1 MAIIL
6 TITHMHTIHVIYVD
20 DLEHIG
26 TAVSVEP
33 WTSPWHRCRSSRRCV
48 STACR
53 WMSTT
58 AAPSYQPMR
67 RRKRHS
73 HATAMPRCVRGD
85 DTFHILVSSCIVIFY
100 QIHHYHGYHGYH
112 GYHNICNRGKLI
124 WLLGL
129 WQLAIRLCRYI
140 LEETISNKSVIQ
152 SLESR
157 WTIGQLHYECPST
170 TYISRSCINAK
181 HQEHGRV
188 SMVCDC
194 SFLQQH
200 KRHWTGYMEHHGQS
214 VLIQIWW

>member
-6 TITHMHTIHVIYVD
+6 TITHMHTIHVIYLD

-26 TAVSVEP
+26 TASTLNHGRLLGTDAGPPGDAFPPPAVECLP
-33 WTSPWHRCRSSRRCV
+33 LQLRRI
-48 STACR
+48 SLWEGA
-53 WMSTT
+53 S
-58 AAPSYQPMR
+58 
-67 RRKRHS
+67 
-73 HATAMPRCVRGD
+73 ATAMPRCVRGD
-85 DTFHILVSSCIVIFY
+85 DTFHILVSSCIAIFY
-100 QIHHYHGYHGYH
+100 QTHHYHGYHGYH

-129 WQLAIRLCRYI
+129 WQLAIRQCRYI
-140 LEETISNKSVIQ
+140 LEETIS